1 MDRKEYKIM
10 DVLETIKVNN
20 IRNEVLTECIKKG
33 KYYIKKR
40 KPDIAA
46 QYTTLGE
53 EVQKARNSREA
64 LNYKVILNSLNLI
77 NSLIRD

>member
-1 MDRKEYKIM
+1 M
-10 DVLETIKVNN
+10 DVLETIKINA
-20 IRNEVLTECIKKG
+20 IRDEVLTECIKKG
-33 KYYIKKR
+33 RYYIKKR

-64 LNYKVILNSLNLI
+64 LNYKVILNSLNAI
-77 NSLIRD
+77 NSLIRE

>member
-1 MDRKEYKIM
+1 M

-20 IRNEVLTECIKKG
+20 IRSEVLAECIKQG
-33 KYYIKKR
+33 RYYIKKR
-40 KPDIAA
+40 KPYIAE

-64 LNYKVILNSLNLI
+64 LNYKVILNSLNAI
-77 NSLIRD
+77 NSLIRE

>member
-1 MDRKEYKIM
+1 M

-20 IRNEVLTECIKKG
+20 IRSEVLTECIKKG

-46 QYTTLGE
+46 QYATLGE